1 MAEKRPN
8 RTLGLLHD
16 TFWEWCD
23 RGELRIQR
31 CDACHELNWPAVA
44 ACANCASP
52 ALSWERMSGRGRI
65 ASFCTFERDYYG
77 GMLPMPWETILVD
90 LDEGA
95 LFVSNPVG
103 LTWRELAIGMP
114 VEVCFTECEDDA
126 GRFML
131 PVFASADT
139 VQGSG

>member
-1 MAEKRPN
+1 VAEKRPN
-8 RTLGLLHD
+8 RTFGAPHD
-16 TFWEWCD
+16 AFWEWCA

-31 CDACHELNWPAVA
+31 CGACRELNWPAVA

-52 ALSWERMSGRGRI
+52 DLAWERMSGRGRI
-65 ASFCTFERDYYG
+65 ASVCTFERDYYG

-90 LDEGA
+90 LAEGV

-103 LTWRELAIGMP
+103 LTWRDLSIGMP
-114 VEVCFTECEDDA
+114 VELRFTECEDDA

-131 PVFASADT
+131 PVFAEAERS
-139 VQGSG
+139 